1 MDIRFDDAVVVVTGA
16 GSGIGAALARGFAR
30 SGAAVAV
37 HYRSS
42 EDGAREVAADIESSG
57 GKVHVVSGDMTDP
70 DTVRS
75 IFGDITGALGRVDVL
90 VNNVGG
96 LVSRA
101 LVDETPDDLYDE
113 MMALN
118 FGSLFGACRA
128 AVPFMKRQGG
138 GSIINISSIAA
149 RNGGGT
155 GSSLYCAGKGAVSAF
170 TRALAKEL
178 AGDGIR
184 VNAIS
189 PGIIDTAFHE
199 KTAPDAF
206 AAMVSAIPLGRPGQP
221 EEVVGPALFLASP
234 ELSSFVT
241 GHVLEVNG
249 GHVMG

>member
-16 GSGIGAALARGFAR
+16 GSGIGAAVARGFAA
-30 SGAAVAV
+30 SGATVAV

-57 GKVHVVSGDMTDP
+57 GRVHVVSGDMTDP
-70 DTVRS
+70 DTVRTM
-75 IFGDITGALGRVDVL
+75 FADITDTLGRVDVL
-90 VNNVGG
+90 VNNAGG

-101 LVDETPDDLYDE
+101 LIDETPDDLYDE

-128 AVPFMKRQGG
+128 VVPFMKRQGG
-138 GSIINISSIAA
+138 GAIINISSIAA
-149 RNGGGT
+149 RNGGGN
-155 GSSLYCAGKGAVSAF
+155 GASLYCAGKGAVSAF

-189 PGIIDTAFHE
+189 PGIIDTAFHS
-199 KTAPDAF
+199 KTAPEAF
-206 AAMVSAIPLGRPGQP
+206 AAMVGAIPLGRPGQP
-221 EEVVGPALFLASP
+221 DEIVGPALFLAAP
-234 ELSSFVT
+234 ALSSFVT